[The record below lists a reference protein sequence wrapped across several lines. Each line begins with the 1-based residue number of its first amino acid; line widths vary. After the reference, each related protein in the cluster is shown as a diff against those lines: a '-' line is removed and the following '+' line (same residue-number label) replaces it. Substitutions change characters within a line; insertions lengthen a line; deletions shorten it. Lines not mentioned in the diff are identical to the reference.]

1 MLLSS
6 LHANR
11 VFAFRYNLSG
21 ESKFTSCEAVQK
33 ELETVSLKYNKLTAK
48 FQMLYTDGIMCTWQS

>member
-6 LHANR
+6 LHANH
-11 VFAFRYNLSG
+11 VFVFRHNLSG

-33 ELETVSLKYNKLTAK
+33 ELETLVKVPQTDCK
-48 FQMLYTDGIMCTWQS
+48 FQMLYTDCIMCTW